1 MRLGYTFFW
10 RTRQGDIHESV
21 VSHKC
26 PLCGH
31 FAVVRL
37 PEALQALQPD
47 DTTHVCHPS
56 IGGCNH
62 GFALASL
69 TSPGA
74 TANNVAASKES
85 TP

>member
-10 RTRQGDIHESV
+10 RAKGAIHESV

-26 PLCGH
+26 PLCKH

-37 PEALQALQPD
+37 PEALQGLQPD

-62 GFALASL
+62 GFALTAL
-69 TSPGA
+69 TPPGA
-74 TANNVAASKES
+74 TASNATASKES